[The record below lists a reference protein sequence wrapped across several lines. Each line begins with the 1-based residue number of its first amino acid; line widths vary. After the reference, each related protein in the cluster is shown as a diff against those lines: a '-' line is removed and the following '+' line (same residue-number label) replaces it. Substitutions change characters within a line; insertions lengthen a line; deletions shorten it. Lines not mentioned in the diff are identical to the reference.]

1 MVYKMLSRTKL
12 AEHYYSLGTNRAY
25 EDSFSYTNKT
35 AAAMVAPKSVSE
47 LMRRAFWTKNLG
59 AVPTKTSR
67 NNAAGMA
74 AIGSILG
81 TGGALGYTTYR
92 QQQEATKLLLA
103 SLERQAAEAAQAAA
117 NRTGNAEYLSQLAEN
132 YGNNRPIGSSLLA
145 LPGTALDFARQA
157 TPRAIDFARQATP
170 RAIDSAGQR
179 AGMTFKAL
187 SDPDFYKLVF
197 KDVTEFIPNLMFG
210 PK

>member
-1 MVYKMLSRTKL
+1 MLSRTKL
-12 AEHYYSLGTNRAY
+12 AEHYYNLGTNRSY
-25 EDSFSYTNKT
+25 EDYFSYTNKT

-47 LMRRAFWTKNLG
+47 LMRRAFWNKNLG
-59 AVPTKTSR
+59 VVPNKTSR
-67 NNAAGMA
+67 NNAVGMA
-74 AIGSILG
+74 AIGSMLG

-117 NRTGNAEYLSQLAEN
+117 NRTGNAKYISELAEN
-132 YGNNRPIGSSLLA
+132 YGNNRSIGSSLLA
-145 LPGTALDFARQA
+145 IPG
-157 TPRAIDFARQATP
+157 
-170 RAIDSAGQR
+170 AIDSAGQR

-197 KDVTEFIPNLMFG
+197 KDATEFIPNLMFG